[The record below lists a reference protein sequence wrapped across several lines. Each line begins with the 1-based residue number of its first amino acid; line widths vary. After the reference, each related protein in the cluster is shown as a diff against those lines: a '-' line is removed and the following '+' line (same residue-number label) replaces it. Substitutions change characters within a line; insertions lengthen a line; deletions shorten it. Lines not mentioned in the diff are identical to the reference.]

1 MTKHRTL
8 LISLAVAAAILML
21 LLSYLVNLAS
31 TYTATTLEPY
41 APWIY
46 AALGI
51 LFLASLGVLIW
62 QIRTTQ
68 PPPDVTIE
76 AKIEQ
81 TASSGGQIV
90 NSPNTIGGQTNATI
104 TQQATDKGRIEGSGN
119 TIQ

>member
-8 LISLAVAAAILML
+8 LITLAVAAAVLML
-21 LLSYLVNLAS
+21 LLSYLVNLTS
-31 TYTATTLEPY
+31 TYTAAVLEPY

-62 QIRTTQ
+62 QIRTAQ
-68 PPPDVTIE
+68 PPPE

-81 TASSGGQIV
+81 TASTGGQIV
-90 NSPNTIGGQTNATI
+90 NSPNTISGQTNAAI
-104 TQQATDKGRIEGSGN
+104 NQQATDKGRIEGSGN